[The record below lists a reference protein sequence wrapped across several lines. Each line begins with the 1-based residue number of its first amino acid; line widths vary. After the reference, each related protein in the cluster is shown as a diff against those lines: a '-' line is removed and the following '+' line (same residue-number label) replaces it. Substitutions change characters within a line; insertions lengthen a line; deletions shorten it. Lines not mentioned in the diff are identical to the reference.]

1 MTILHWPWACNC
13 DVVPM
18 LQMTCSIKGGSDQL
32 WNFWSMS
39 KQSRDPPPP
48 HLGQFLWLASSFRHW
63 WLAGRPG
70 PSRRRW
76 GGRFSFWRW
85 SWGAWRGIRPGR
97 WAPLE
102 TLPCRTARNPWVWG
116 WEISLLHIEV
126 EERGSCT
133 SIHTLT
139 WHFARQTRVRLG
151 CRPCTYRND
160 APLPGEHVCFIHLNG
175 AEVLNG
181 SCPNVRKLLV
191 TQKDKIVWSVYSV

>member
-1 MTILHWPWACNC
+1 MGL
-13 DVVPM
+13 
-18 LQMTCSIKGGSDQL
+18 QL
-32 WNFWSMS
+32 WRSSNATNDVQHKGRKWRTLELLIHVKAEPWPSPAS
-39 KQSRDPPPP
+39 PS

-102 TLPCRTARNPWVWG
+102 TLPCRMARNPWVWG

-151 CRPCTYRND
+151 CRPCTYRNNI
-160 APLPGEHVCFIHLNG
+160 PLPGEHVWFIHLNA

-181 SCPNVRKLLV
+181 SLPNVRKLLV
-191 TQKDKIVWSVYSV
+191 TQKDKIAWSVYSV